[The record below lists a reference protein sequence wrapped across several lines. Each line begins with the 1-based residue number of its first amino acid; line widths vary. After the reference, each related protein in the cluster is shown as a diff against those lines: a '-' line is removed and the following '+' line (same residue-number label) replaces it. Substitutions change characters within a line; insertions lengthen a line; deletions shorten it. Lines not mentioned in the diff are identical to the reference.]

1 MVGSSAQYQEWI
13 TELKLWNFRQPLQTE
28 HHAGFDWIR
37 EINVDFSRGIQNP
50 LVRERAL
57 DVAAIVNTSRLRE
70 IDDPRQP
77 AEVLGGTI
85 SGRVS
90 EDRTDITIQ
99 LFNRDFYRVQTIR
112 VVF

>member
-1 MVGSSAQYQEWI
+1 M
-13 TELKLWNFRQPLQTE
+13 
-28 HHAGFDWIR
+28 
-37 EINVDFSRGIQNP
+37 
-50 LVRERAL
+50 VRERAL